1 MKILILTCST
11 GEGHNSAA
19 KAVAEVFE
27 SRGVECEVTD
37 PLSLSGKK
45 TGNAVAAVY
54 NKMISKI
61 PILFGLIYKIGQLY
75 DASPLPSPVY
85 WANARHADKLYGYIK
100 EHGFDAVV
108 CPHLFPMQSMTE
120 VNRKFEHVPSFG
132 ILTDHVAIPFYRETA
147 LDGYFASDERAKGQL
162 IKKGIPKGRIFCTGI
177 PVSPKFSSEISKA
190 EAKAALEIPS
200 DKKMIAVMSGG
211 AGCGRI
217 VRLSKRLD
225 KVLDSSRV
233 IYIFPGKNKKLKDRL
248 EKHFS
253 ENDRVRIVG
262 FTDKISQYIKAADV
276 VLSKPGGLSTTE
288 IAASGTPLVLMRAV
302 SGCETGNVRYF
313 TANGLAIHAGSIRR
327 ALAATCRLL
336 DDGKLSERMVQN
348 QKSVINRAAAEQ
360 IVNKVIEELS

>member
-19 KAVAEVFE
+19 KAVAEVLN
-27 SRGVECEVTD
+27 SRGIECEITD

-45 TGNAVAAVY
+45 TGNVVATIY

-75 DASPLPSPVY
+75 DASHLPSPVY
-85 WANARHADKLYGYIK
+85 LANSRHADKLYGYIK

-108 CPHLFPMQSMTE
+108 CPHLFPMQSMTA
-120 VNRKFEHVPSFG
+120 VKRKCEHIPSFG
-132 ILTDHVAIPFYRETA
+132 ILTDHVAIPFYRETD
-147 LDGYFASDERAKGQL
+147 LDGYFAPDEPTKGQL
-162 IKKGIPKGRIFCTGI
+162 IKKGIPEERILCTGI
-177 PVSPKFSSEISKA
+177 PVSPKFSSEISNT
-190 EAKAALEIPS
+190 EAKAVLGIPK
-200 DKKMIAVMSGG
+200 DKRMVAVMSGG
-211 AGCGRI
+211 AGCGKI
-217 VRLSKRLD
+217 VRLTRRLD
-225 KVLDSSRV
+225 KTLDGSRV
-233 IYIFPGKNKKLKDRL
+233 IYVFPGKNKKLKQRL
-248 EKHFS
+248 EKRFS

-262 FTDKISQYIKAADV
+262 FTDKISMYIKAADV

-302 SGCETGNVRYF
+302 SGCETANVKYF
-313 TANGLAIHAGSIRR
+313 TANGLAIHSGSIRR
-327 ALAATCRLL
+327 AVEATCRLL
-336 DDGKLSERMVQN
+336 GDGELSEGMVQN